1 MKIALKSSV
10 VLLVLFI
17 LSCGAPKYLFDQD
30 EIFSEIKESVYTL
43 AADDMMGRET
53 GTEGEIKASQYIMS
67 EFVQIGVQAFP
78 SLGGYLQPF
87 VFTANPHFDPEHG
100 HPIGK
105 SIGHNVVGYLENGK
119 DDWIVVGAHYDH
131 IGMGGPYSR
140 EPDMH
145 AIHNGADDN
154 ASGVAAV
161 LALARQLRSKN
172 LKYNVLL
179 IAFSGEEFGLWGSKH
194 FIDNLPIA
202 SSSIKYMLNFDMVGR
217 MSDAKELVIQ
227 GTGTSPYWPEALN
240 ESNETIGLKLV
251 MKESGNGPSD
261 HAAFYR
267 KDIPVLFFFTGQNED
282 YHKPSDDADK
292 INYPGLHA
300 ISELARNLV
309 FETQKYKKMDFQ
321 KTKDQPTKRMD
332 FKVTLGV
339 TPDYVYQGAGMRI
352 DAVKADRPAHKAGL
366 EKGDIVVRIGDH
378 DIADLYKYMEVLSK
392 FSEGDKTKITVLRN
406 EQKRTFDLTW

>member
-1 MKIALKSSV
+1 MKIAR
-10 VLLVLFI
+10 LLVAFGLCTFLI
-17 LSCGAPKYLFDQD
+17 GCGAPKYLFDQD

-119 DDWIVVGAHYDH
+119 DEWIVVGAHYDH

-145 AIHNGADDN
+145 AVHNGADDN
-154 ASGVAAV
+154 ASGVAAM
-161 LALARQLRSKN
+161 LALARQLRSRP
-172 LKYNVLL
+172 LDYNVLL

-194 FIDNLPIA
+194 FIENLPIA
-202 SSSIKYMLNFDMVGR
+202 SSSIRYMLNFDMVGR
-217 MSDAKELVIQ
+217 MSDAKELVVH
-227 GTGTSPYWPEALN
+227 GTGTSPIWPESLR
-240 ESNETIGLKLV
+240 ESNETVGLKLV
-251 MKESGNGPSD
+251 MKESGSGPSD
-261 HAAFYR
+261 HAAFYQN
-267 KDIPVLFFFTGQNED
+267 DIPVLFFFTGQNED

-292 INYPGLHA
+292 INYPGIHA

-309 FETQKYKKMDFQ
+309 FETQEYKDIAFT
-321 KTKDQPTKRMD
+321 KTKDPDTKRMN
-332 FKVTLGV
+332 FNVTLGV
-339 TPDYVYQGAGMRI
+339 VPDYVYQGKGMRI
-352 DAVKADRPAHKAGL
+352 DGVKENRPAAKAGL
-366 EKGDIVVRIGDH
+366 IKGDIIIQIGDH
-378 DIADLYKYMEVLSK
+378 PIGDIYKYMEVLGK
-392 FSEGDKTKITVLRN
+392 YNEGDQTTITVLR
-406 EQKRTFDLTW
+406 EEEEKVFDLTW